1 MMYRFYSK
9 KVQERLKSLGSGSGI
24 DARDLG
30 WFDRHWAEAETVLL
44 TPPMNVLYTEHTLWF
59 ASRMSWSDNI
69 LKSICDKY
77 GIKPNYVLYK
87 RCEKYVMN
95 KPFELREEFLDTYSV
110 NPDVCY
116 HALLISRAQKET
128 QVYGTMPLYRW
139 FVYFCSL
146 ASVPYIELCYISGL
160 VYKSY
165 PNVLFKMSKKDNSRL
180 EDFSLYY
187 NIVNIVECLLNIC
200 ELRMSL
206 IFSKISVGGKM
217 FDLYEILDEIAGIVP
232 VSPKIRIKAIR
243 NFLNFA
249 VRHAGAYSKRPSFVC
264 HDGADPIS
272 VSATSNLFIREDDA
286 ELLGRFLYI
295 PTTVNALNEGR
306 VSLRTLKL
314 FKLLDLIEHLLIASF
329 LPTPEVERTNTNDFT
344 VCCSFLLNIMR
355 IAGYGRGMKRF
366 AINESKPERD
376 DSYGDIAST
385 VKDMWMNFH
394 KQALNAGFRATTNDD
409 FIHKCV
415 GSWRSTSAGMPP
427 LKIKVTID
435 GEDQSVSVRKKMAM
449 GAVLGKKLFSKEYMS
464 IKLDKNN
471 PGKVGARDV
480 PYKATRIIYPIPM
493 PTLHAMIA
501 VSQHLVDYASHS
513 SKPGMRVPYS
523 NIPFN
528 CDHIASGSEETT
540 GVRIVDNLST
550 IIVSGS
556 QNYINLDM
564 DMAGYDSCC
573 VYKNFRKPMIDAL
586 KEMSNNEL
594 FGPDNI
600 PWEQMVDYA
609 FGNGYVHDTYW
620 DAGRLP
626 ILYLNE
632 AGLIFRK
639 EIESKAAIV
648 LLRVNADRNEKLEKL
663 QGATELTEGEY
674 YVLSEEYLSPDLFQY
689 FSIGYVMDGS
699 DLVHL
704 TSEGSGEKTTLCA
717 NSIMNLALQA
727 RLFIDIK
734 ECKLGRCLRPVVNHA
749 IGDDISIT
757 MEIIDYSFTSED
769 VEEFMLLLKSRLELY
784 GFDISLPKTCFLPRQ
799 SEFVQTYAIRG
810 LYIPKD
816 QIMTISSERPRIIDD
831 AIAFVDSFKRLL
843 LSRVSRGMNESA
855 ALLHVLYHYRVI
867 MAFDLR
873 RMKISFNGP
882 IPRDRLGDFQI
893 FLRAPTFAEHVRVAS
908 FKQHKDKKDVVVFY
922 PSIILATL
930 PRNAG
935 GIGLNCRTLALVH
948 DSAFYL
954 YVISQLPERE
964 MQLHML
970 IYSFFYEIEYPSGF
984 TDSGSVRVDF
994 NSKSLHSLIPINM
1007 LFHER
1012 SIMLVQKMPFSIGRL
1027 NMENVPLSLAKKG
1040 LQFENFMR
1048 EVDFKQ
1054 KERDFQVYLSKLGT
1068 KRLSIKSVTMELVPL
1083 CFKYG
1088 LVIHSGSNKESFI
1101 FGLQPE
1107 YQILI
1112 RRVGISLVLSQRRDR
1127 RERIRM
1133 LISRDPA
1140 LRSLRTPEDIYN
1152 IFRKYGINDESDR
1165 QAGLVLLL
1173 RMGFHESI
1181 ASEIV
1186 ETFLNFLEFTIEDG
1200 LYGALTDD
1208 LSSMINLITPES
1220 FNLFSFPNNIQGM
1233 LRYQLYIFSTQMCL
1247 YNFMGEIRNKK
1258 DDFNV
1263 DVPFTTPFEA
1273 TQMSSNENMQF
1284 KQLGKFMSFPRI
1296 VNIFKNY
1303 HSRKEAIPLIVNL
1316 TADLQM
1322 ADST

>member
-1 MMYRFYSK
+1 
-9 KVQERLKSLGSGSGI
+9 
-24 DARDLG
+24 
-30 WFDRHWAEAETVLL
+30 
-44 TPPMNVLYTEHTLWF
+44 MNVLYTEHTLWF
-59 ASRMSWSDNI
+59 ASRMNWSDNI

-77 GIKPNYVLYK
+77 GIRPNYVLYK
-87 RCEKYVMN
+87 RCEKYVSN
-95 KPFELREEFLDTYSV
+95 KHFDLREEFLDTYSI
-110 NPDVCY
+110 NSDACY

-128 QVYGTMPLYRW
+128 QVYGTLPLYRW
-139 FVYFCSL
+139 FIYFCSIS
-146 ASVPYIELCYISGL
+146 AVPYIELCYLAGL

-165 PNVLFKMSKKDNSRL
+165 PNVLFKMSKRDNSRL

-206 IFSKISVGGKM
+206 IFSKILIGGKL
-217 FDLYEILDEIAGIVP
+217 FDLYEILDEVAGIIP

-249 VRHAGAYSKRPSFVC
+249 VRHAGAYSKRPSFLC
-264 HDGADPIS
+264 HDGADPVAI
-272 VSATSNLFIREDDA
+272 SATNNLFIREDDA

-295 PTTVNALNEGR
+295 PTTVGALNEGR
-306 VSLRTLKL
+306 DSLKNLRL
-314 FKLLDLIEHLLIASF
+314 FKLLDLIDHLLIASF

-366 AINESKPERD
+366 AINESKIERSD
-376 DSYGDIAST
+376 NYGNIAST
-385 VKDMWMNFH
+385 VRDMWMNFH
-394 KQALNAGFRATTNDD
+394 KQALSAGFQTTTNDD

-427 LKIKVTID
+427 LKVSVKID
-435 GEDQSVSVRKKMAM
+435 DEDQLISVRKKMAM
-449 GAVLGKKLFSKEYMS
+449 GAILGNKLFSREYMS
-464 IKLDKNN
+464 KKLDRDN

-493 PTLHAMIA
+493 ATLHAMIA

-523 NIPFN
+523 DIPFN

-573 VYKNFRKPMIDAL
+573 VYKNFRKPMIEAL
-586 KEMSNNEL
+586 KEMDNNEL
-594 FGPDNI
+594 FGPDKI

-609 FGNGYVHDTYW
+609 FGVGYVHDTYW
-620 DAGRLP
+620 DAGRIP
-626 ILYLNE
+626 VLYLNE
-632 AGLIFRK
+632 IGMTYIK
-639 EIESKAAIV
+639 EISTQVTITLMYV
-648 LLRVNADRNEKLEKL
+648 GSTRNDKLEKL
-663 QGATELTEGEY
+663 QGANELTEGEY
-674 YVLSEEYLSPDLFQY
+674 HVLAEGGLPHNLMQY
-689 FSIGYVMDGS
+689 FSVGYVMDGS

-727 RLFIDIK
+727 RLFMDVK

-757 MEIIDYSFTSED
+757 MEIIDYSFSSED
-769 VEEFMLLLKSRLELY
+769 VEEFMLLLKDKLELY

-816 QIMTISSERPRIIDD
+816 QIMTISSERPRVIDD
-831 AIAFVDSFKRLL
+831 PIAFIDSFKRLL

-855 ALLHVLYHYRVI
+855 ALLHVLYHYRAI

-873 RMKISFNGP
+873 RMKISFGGP
-882 IPRDRLGDFQI
+882 IPRDKLGPFQI
-893 FLRAPTFAEHVRVAS
+893 FFRAPHFTEHARIDS
-908 FKQHKDKKDVVVFY
+908 FKQRKNKKDVVIFY
-922 PSIILATL
+922 PSILLATL
-930 PRNAG
+930 PRSAG
-935 GIGLNCRTLALVH
+935 GIGLNCRTLTLVH

-954 YVISQLPERE
+954 YVISRLPERE
-964 MQLHML
+964 MQLHLL
-970 IYSFFYEIEYPSGF
+970 IYSFFYNMEYPSGF

-1007 LFHER
+1007 LFQER
-1012 SIMLVQKMPFSIGRL
+1012 SVMLVQKMPFSIGRL

-1054 KERDFQVYLSKLGT
+1054 KERDFQAYLNKLGT
-1068 KRLSIKSVTMELVPL
+1068 KRLSVKSVTMELIPL
-1083 CFKYG
+1083 CFRYG
-1088 LVIHSGSNKESFI
+1088 VTIHHHSNKESFI

-1140 LRSLRTPEDIYN
+1140 LRSLRTPEDVYG
-1152 IFRKYGINDESDR
+1152 IFRQYGINDESDR

-1173 RMGFHESI
+1173 RMGFRESI

-1220 FNLFSFPNNIQGM
+1220 FSLFSFPNNIQGM

-1247 YNFMGEIRNKK
+1247 YNFIGNVRNKK
-1258 DDFNV
+1258 EEDF
-1263 DVPFTTPFEA
+1263 DVEIPFTTSTEA
-1273 TQMSSNENMQF
+1273 VQMNGNDNMHF

-1303 HSRKEAIPLIVNL
+1303 HSRKEAIPLLVNL

-1322 ADST
+1322 ASAS